1 MLTFE
6 FSINIIVFAIVL
18 LVSALVGFSFRSR
31 QMAKSRSKIEELER
45 EILNNYAQILDL
57 EKENTSMESK
67 LQDIEIPVIAMKPA
81 IKEEQEEYQKVPDIS
96 LRKQLLSKENLQKQ
110 SASGQ

>member
-1 MLTFE
+1 
-6 FSINIIVFAIVL
+6 
-18 LVSALVGFSFRSR
+18 
-31 QMAKSRSKIEELER
+31 MARSRSKIEELER

-67 LQDIEIPVIAMKPA
+67 LQDIEIPVISMKPA
-81 IKEEQEEYQKVPDIS
+81 IKEEQQDYQNVPDIS